1 MNRIGTRDLELEAWQ
16 REWRRETEPLPELK
30 RKIKRQNLRSLASVI
45 VMCVCLAVS
54 TAEAWRN
61 RSLLMAGFAIGLWL
75 SSLLLGSYTWWVR
88 RGTWKPAAQT
98 TRAYAELSYRRTVAK
113 VRTIRFSIYFLVAT
127 IICFVGVVTRESL
140 LFSETMSHSLGRRL
154 EAAILLAMALELLF
168 FRWWGRRKKRELEET
183 KKSVDAMKE

>member
-1 MNRIGTRDLELEAWQ
+1 VNRIGTRDLELEAWQ

-61 RSLLMAGFAIGLWL
+61 RSSLMAGFAIGLWL

-113 VRTIRFSIYFLVAT
+113 IRTIRFSIYFLVAT